1 MNIYNHYINELAKAI
16 DDINEKKLHEGIIDV
31 INTEENISFERT
43 TQYTHDII
51 ANDLRENNM
60 FENYNI
66 YNQRLYNEIREGMDE
81 NRAYEGLRTLRRL
94 ENNNYNNIINNN
106 IYNQE
111 RIINKTNDNNIAPNY
126 EEEKENFNGYYN
138 LEEKEECLI
147 NGN

>member
-60 FENYNI
+60 FENSNI
-66 YNQRLYNEIREGMDE
+66 YNQRLYNEIREGMD
-81 NRAYEGLRTLRRL
+81 
-94 ENNNYNNIINNN
+94 
-106 IYNQE
+106 
-111 RIINKTNDNNIAPNY
+111 
-126 EEEKENFNGYYN
+126 
-138 LEEKEECLI
+138 
-147 NGN
+147 